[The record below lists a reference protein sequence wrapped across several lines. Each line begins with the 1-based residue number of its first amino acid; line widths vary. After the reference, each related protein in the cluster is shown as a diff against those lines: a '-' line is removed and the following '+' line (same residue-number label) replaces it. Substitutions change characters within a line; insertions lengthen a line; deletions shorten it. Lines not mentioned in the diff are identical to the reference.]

1 MTVDF
6 PEIHVFDESADE
18 AEAGRRLGHTLAGLG
33 IEAPFVVASVHGK
46 ALAAELDAGDDAVVV
61 PVAGADQAWAV
72 EAGARAQRMGTDA
85 VVAIGGGRCLDVGKL
100 AAGRAG
106 VTVVSV
112 PTQLSHDGICS
123 PVAVVPD
130 ETGRA
135 ESIPA
140 IAPRAVFLSLPTLAG
155 APPPS
160 IAAGIGDLL
169 ANPLALR
176 DWALAVER
184 GIDEADHRAWAM
196 STESFQLVE
205 PFLDEDPAL
214 SMADPAFMRTLGDA
228 LVLSGM
234 AMIQAGTSRPASGG
248 EHEISHAIDELYG
261 GRALHGAQVAFGCIV
276 SVHLYGEDHRRF
288 RARLRRLGLP
298 QHPADLGLSEDEA
311 VRVLLHA
318 PETRPGRYTVL
329 EAAGLDEP
337 SARKIIRTI
346 WDEA

>member
-1 MTVDF
+1 MDF
-6 PEIHVFDESADE
+6 PAIHVSGDTPDESDA
-18 AEAGRRLGHTLAGLG
+18 ARLLGRTLAELE
-33 IEAPFVVASVHGK
+33 IRSPFVISSVHGK
-46 ALAAELDAGDDAVVV
+46 RLAAELDAGDDAVVV

-72 EAGARAQRMGTDA
+72 QVGARAQRMGADA

-106 VTVVSV
+106 VAVVSV

-123 PVAVVPD
+123 PVAVVPND
-130 ETGRA
+130 AGRA

-140 IAPRAVFLSLPTLAG
+140 IVPRAVFLSLPTLVG
-155 APPPS
+155 APAAS
-160 IAAGIGDLL
+160 VAAGMGDLL

-184 GIDEADHRAWAM
+184 GIDEADHRAWDM
-196 STESFQLVE
+196 SAESFAMIE
-205 PFLDEDPAL
+205 PFLDEDPARR
-214 SMADPAFMRTLGDA
+214 MGDPGFMRTLGDA

-261 GRALHGAQVAFGCIV
+261 GPALHGAQVAFGCIV
-276 SVHLYGEDHRRF
+276 SVRLYEEDHVRF

-298 QHPADLGLSEDEA
+298 QDPRDLGLTLDDA

-318 PETRPGRYTVL
+318 PGTRPGRYTIV
-329 EAAGLDEP
+329 EAAGLDEAG
-337 SARKIIRTI
+337 ARKVIGDI
-346 WDEA
+346 WDES

>member
-1 MTVDF
+1 MDF
-6 PEIHVFDESADE
+6 PEIHVFDETPEEAD
-18 AEAGRRLGHTLAGLG
+18 AGRRLGRMLADLE
-33 IEAPFVVASVHGK
+33 IESPFVIASVHGK
-46 ALAAELDAGDDAVVV
+46 ALAAELEAGDDATVV

-72 EAGARAQRMGTDA
+72 EVGARAQRMGADA

-106 VTVVSV
+106 VAVVSV

-123 PVAVVPD
+123 PVAVVPND
-130 ETGRA
+130 AGRA

-140 IAPRAVFLSLPTLAG
+140 IVPRAVFLSLPTLVG
-155 APPPS
+155 APTAS
-160 IAAGIGDLL
+160 VAAGIGDLL

-176 DWALAVER
+176 DWALAVQR
-184 GIDEADHRAWAM
+184 GIDEADHRAWDM
-196 STESFQLVE
+196 SAESFGLIE
-205 PFLDEDPAL
+205 PFLDRDPAL
-214 SMADPAFMRTLGDA
+214 SMGDPGFMRTLGDA

-276 SVHLYGEDHRRF
+276 SVHLYGEDHGLF
-288 RARLRRLGLP
+288 RERLRRLGLP
-298 QHPADLGLSEDEA
+298 QHPRDLGLSLDDA

-318 PETRPGRYTVL
+318 PETRPGRYTIV
-329 EAAGLDEP
+329 EAAGLDET
-337 SARKIIRTI
+337 SARKVIGDV
-346 WDEA
+346 WAES